1 MTYLERTECARQFL
15 LSQLTSRER
24 MLIASFAL
32 GFSQAE
38 AAKAW
43 GVSDAAV
50 SKMTRRIREKASRF
64 WQSH

>member
-1 MTYLERTECARQFL
+1 
-15 LSQLTSRER
+15 
-24 MLIASFAL
+24 MLIASFVL

-43 GVSDAAV
+43 GISDAAV
-50 SKMTRRIREKASRF
+50 SKMTRRIREKADRF

>member
-1 MTYLERTECARQFL
+1 MTNLERNFCARQFL
-15 LSQLTSRER
+15 SSQLTSRER
-24 MLIASFAL
+24 MLIASFVL

-43 GVSDAAV
+43 GISDAAV
-50 SKMTRRIREKASRF
+50 SKMTRRIREKADRF

>member
-1 MTYLERTECARQFL
+1 MTSLERTVCARQFIS
-15 LSQLTSRER
+15 SQLTSRER

-38 AAKAW
+38 AARAW
-43 GVSDAAV
+43 GISDAAI